1 MTARPGDPAAAGQ
14 ARGVAALRLYLGFYR
29 SGAPP
34 GRPEAGIVAG
44 EAGRDDPA
52 VTDVNRPAPLCVIKD
67 GSQSPRGSSAA
78 EGGPVNTAG
87 AATGSSFR

>member
-1 MTARPGDPAAAGQ
+1 MTASPGGLAAAAQ
-14 ARGVAALRLYLGFYR
+14 ARRVAALRLYLGFYC

-34 GRPEAGIVAG
+34 GRLEAGIVAG
-44 EAGRDDPA
+44 ETCGTTLA
-52 VTDVNRPAPLCVIKD
+52 VTDVNRPTPICVIKD

-78 EGGPVNTAG
+78 EGGPVSTAG

>member
-1 MTARPGDPAAAGQ
+1 MCFEARRPAAGQ
-14 ARGVAALRLYLGFYR
+14 ARGVAALRLYLGIYR

-34 GRPEAGIVAG
+34 ERPKAGIVAG
-44 EAGRDDPA
+44 ETVRDDLA
-52 VTDVNRPAPLCVIKD
+52 VTDVNRPAPISVIKD